1 MATHADDKE
10 VDHLDK
16 VDGELG
22 LCKESV
28 NRVLARVVLV
38 SVSGVHSDCKA
49 KAASCL
55 RYVVPWIPMLDCL
68 HSQNSQ
74 SVPSWSATAA
84 ALVSG

>member
-1 MATHADDKE
+1 MATPVDDNE

-38 SVSGVHSDCKA
+38 NV
-49 KAASCL
+49 
-55 RYVVPWIPMLDCL
+55 
-68 HSQNSQ
+68 
-74 SVPSWSATAA
+74 
-84 ALVSG
+84 